1 MASKSNKAF
10 SLLEVMITV
19 AILSTAIVFTLRAFA
34 TVLSSV
40 RFSQNIAL
48 ACLLAED
55 KMWEAQVRQKENEES
70 LEPTSGKETIQGR
83 DFNWDYEATKI
94 PDLNLIDLKFN
105 VNWKEKIREKE
116 YVLNFVTRLI
126 PKKAQ

>member
-19 AILSTAIVFTLRAFA
+19 AILSTAIVFALRAFA

-40 RFSQNIAL
+40 RFSQNITL

-55 KMWEAQVRQKENEES
+55 KIWEAEEKQKETPGP
-70 LEPTSGKETIQGR
+70 LGIASGKETIQGR
-83 DFNWDYEATKI
+83 DFNWDYTATEI
-94 PDLNLIDLKFN
+94 EGMDLIDLKFN
-105 VNWKEKIREKE
+105 VNWKEKVRQEQYALK
-116 YVLNFVTRLI
+116 FVTYLI
-126 PKKAQ
+126 PEKTQ